1 MSISGK
7 IAISLGVASSAL
19 LAAWL
24 FSGDRKGKTK
34 EFVAKKAAGLK
45 DILKS
50 ERFVFDD
57 QTAYYV

>member
-1 MSISGK
+1 MSTSGK

>member
-1 MSISGK
+1 MSTGGK
-7 IAISLGVASSAL
+7 IVISVGVASSAL

-34 EFVAKKAAGLK
+34 EFVAKKAASLK
-45 DILKS
+45 DVLKS

>member
-1 MSISGK
+1 MSTSGK

-24 FSGDRKGKTK
+24 FSGDRKEKTK

-50 ERFVFDD
+50 ERFVLDD